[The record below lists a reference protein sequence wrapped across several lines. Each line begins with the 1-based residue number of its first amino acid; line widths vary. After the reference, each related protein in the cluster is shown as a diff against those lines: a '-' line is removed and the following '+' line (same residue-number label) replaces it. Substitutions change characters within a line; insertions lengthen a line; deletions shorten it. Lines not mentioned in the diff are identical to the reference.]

1 MAHKA
6 ELLAQLREN
15 NATVNCAAVQ
25 QSNAMSESIC
35 SGQTSGEAEGHA

>member
-1 MAHKA
+1 MAQHIIIRPTEGDHAK
-6 ELLAQLREN
+6 
-15 NATVNCAAVQ
+15 VNFAAVQ